1 MRSPDSLSSSTFLR
15 NDMPYASKCLLKVG
29 EEGKDALEEMKVDR
43 MIPAFL
49 KVIKSDSELWT
60 QFVDFFKSQ
69 ETFITLIERKRY
81 STALSGVMRIFIDI
95 QTIQGNLTA
104 LIQTKERRLRS

>member
-1 MRSPDSLSSSTFLR
+1 MTCPTRVSALV
-15 NDMPYASKCLLKVG
+15 KVG

-95 QTIQGNLTA
+95 QTIQGNQA
-104 LIQTKERRLRS
+104 A